1 MIKKHA
7 YIILAHKDD
16 YTFYSLLK
24 MLDHEKNDIFI
35 HMDEK
40 NKLFNET
47 QARSVLKKSNLF
59 YTQRTNVT
67 WGAIA

>member
-35 HMDEK
+35 HMDAK
-40 NKLFNET
+40 
-47 QARSVLKKSNLF
+47 
-59 YTQRTNVT
+59 TNHLMKHKQGVF
-67 WGAIA
+67 